1 MINGVSGY
9 SQNYLEMLYKYH
21 QAIGTNGLNSTATSA
36 LGSTGRVSAIN
47 GVARTSNAFNNYSS
61 NLTLNATTKQFL
73 SRYTSTY
80 QNLAS
85 AAKTLRA
92 DNFQGVW
99 NKTEGYSADE
109 QLLTVQNHYNS
120 KKSGAY
126 DVNVR
131 QLAQVQKNESLALE
145 SKAESTAASGVL
157 ELQVGAR
164 KVNLDINTEGKT
176 NEQLL
181 AEIAGKINGNRMGV
195 QADIVKKDGKS
206 VLTITGNQTGMQHE
220 FAVKG
225 QLAEELGLN
234 KVTQAAQDSLVDV
247 TDKATGK
254 METLMESDNVV
265 TLDSYRTS
273 LELKQT
279 GKTEINFGVDKDE
292 LVSKVQDMVD
302 IYNGAVKL
310 LNDNY
315 ESGTGVGQQLRNLL
329 LPPISE
335 KSMDIVG
342 LTYNKDGT
350 LALDSDKLV
359 KAYEENGEQVK
370 QLLGGKYSIADGIG
384 DKAATALKQSSH
396 TLTNKGGVVAGG
408 SNYNKEDI
416 FDMEWI
422 AKNGRMGAYRL
433 KNYNYIGFL
442 MDRLI

>member
-1 MINGVSGY
+1 M
-9 SQNYLEMLYKYH
+9 
-21 QAIGTNGLNSTATSA
+21 
-36 LGSTGRVSAIN
+36 
-47 GVARTSNAFNNYSS
+47 
-61 NLTLNATTKQFL
+61 
-73 SRYTSTY
+73 
-80 QNLAS
+80 
-85 AAKTLRA
+85 
-92 DNFQGVW
+92 
-99 NKTEGYSADE
+99 
-109 QLLTVQNHYNS
+109 
-120 KKSGAY
+120 
-126 DVNVR
+126 
-131 QLAQVQKNESLALE
+131 
-145 SKAESTAASGVL
+145 
-157 ELQVGAR
+157 
-164 KVNLDINTEGKT
+164 DINTEGKT

-234 KVTQAAQDSLVDV
+234 KVTQAAQDTLVDV

-315 ESGTGVGQQLRNLL
+315 ESGTGVGQQLKNLL

-335 KSMDIVG
+335 KSMDVVG